1 MEGEQ
6 FLVLVHDVTKI
17 KEMEAYNK
25 KVKNTYFASVAHEL
39 RTPLNSMI
47 PLTESLE
54 AHVTDER
61 GKYFL
66 KVITHSARH
75 LEVVIEDALE
85 MTRLENNTFEVNKC
99 LFDARQSISDIVESM
114 NF

>member
-1 MEGEQ
+1 MEGEK
-6 FLVLVHDVTKI
+6 FLVLFHDVSKL

-39 RTPLNSMI
+39 RTPLNSII
-47 PLTESLE
+47 PMSESLQ

-61 GKYFL
+61 GQYFL
-66 KVITHSARH
+66 RVITHSAKH

-85 MTRLENNTFEVNKC
+85 MIRLENNNFEVNNDWFNPC
-99 LFDARQSISDIVESM
+99 
-114 NF
+114 